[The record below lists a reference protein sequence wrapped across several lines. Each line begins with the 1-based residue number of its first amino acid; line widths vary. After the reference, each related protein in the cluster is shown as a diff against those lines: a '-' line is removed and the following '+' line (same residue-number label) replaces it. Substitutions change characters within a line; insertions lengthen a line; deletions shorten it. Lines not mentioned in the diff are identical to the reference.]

1 METRKAVFLGLFGAA
16 VVLGAIVVWPKSM
29 KPSGAMD
36 PKGQSLEP
44 AQESALRAPS
54 PSPAPTPS
62 SRSPRKT
69 PDAPTPSLPASAFEP
84 MIDMP
89 APPPP
94 DEGAGDDAV
103 ESKLPR
109 RLFDGKVA
117 LEAEVPSPAK
127 LEGAEKL
134 LGRAISTAER
144 ERVTEAFRKHDEE
157 AARAIGSFR
166 LGEDSEEEAATR
178 IRRAEEG
185 YRKDV
190 MSALGISLE
199 QFETFFKLPGHR

>member
-1 METRKAVFLGLFGAA
+1 MGPRKAVILGLVMAA
-16 VVLGAIVVWPKSM
+16 VVLGAIVFWPKAIT
-29 KPSGAMD
+29 PSGVVN
-36 PKGQSLEP
+36 PEGKRP
-44 AQESALRAPS
+44 ASAKEGALPAPPPAPS
-54 PSPAPTPS
+54 PRFSRQPS
-62 SRSPRKT
+62 S
-69 PDAPTPSLPASAFEP
+69 APAPSLPASAYEP

-117 LEAEVPSPAK
+117 LEAESPSPAK
-127 LEGAEKL
+127 LEGAETL
-134 LGRAISTAER
+134 LGRALSTEER
-144 ERVTEAFRKHDEE
+144 ERVIEAFRKHDEE
-157 AARAIGSFR
+157 AALAIGSFR
-166 LGEDSEEEAATR
+166 LGQDSEEEAATR

-185 YRKDV
+185 YRSDV
-190 MSALGISLE
+190 MRALGISRE

>member
-1 METRKAVFLGLFGAA
+1 METRKAVSFGLFGAA
-16 VVLGAIVVWPKSM
+16 VVLIAIVMWPKSM
-29 KPSGAMD
+29 KPSGAME
-36 PKGQSLEP
+36 PKGQSHEP
-44 AQESALRAPS
+44 AHESASRAPA
-54 PSPAPTPS
+54 PSPAP
-62 SRSPRKT
+62 SPRG
-69 PDAPTPSLPASAFEP
+69 PHRPLDAPTPSLPASAFEP

-117 LEAEVPSPAK
+117 LEAEAPSPAK

-134 LGRAISTAER
+134 LGRAISTSAR
-144 ERVTEAFRKHDEE
+144 ERVIEAFRKHDEE
-157 AARAIGSFR
+157 AAGAIGSFR
-166 LGEDSEEEAATR
+166 LGQDSEEEAATR

-185 YRKDV
+185 YRRDV

-199 QFETFFKLPGHR
+199 QFEILFKLPGHI